1 MSIIT
6 SSYVL
11 LKDIIAL
18 GVLVDS
24 IIIRQTQEETD
35 GTLKNGVINGNFK
48 KLLNIK
54 LQVKLRDQS
63 EKGID
68 SYSCEP

>member
-18 GVLVDS
+18 GILV
-24 IIIRQTQEETD
+24 IIRQTQEETD

-68 SYSCEP
+68 PYSCEP